1 MYCSAVK
8 VQMSMFEYYHLLLF
22 FSDVANYTDELNI
35 IRLESVDAI
44 QSWKSKCTY
53 LISIDATENLL

>member
-1 MYCSAVK
+1 
-8 VQMSMFEYYHLLLF
+8 MSMFEYYHLLLF

-44 QSWKSKCTY
+44 QS
-53 LISIDATENLL
+53 